1 MPAIT
6 LMIEPANVATV
17 RGLLLKMR
25 AAELSELRRVETQLS
40 VYGDRRA
47 SMTGEP
53 AAIAARIK
61 VLSDLL
67 VQIEK
72 PQP

>member
-6 LMIEPANVATV
+6 LSIETAKVATV
-17 RGLLLKMR
+17 RGLLLKIR

-40 VYGDRRA
+40 VYGDRRS

-53 AAIAARIK
+53 AAITARIE

-67 VQIEK
+67 RQIDDT
-72 PQP
+72 QP